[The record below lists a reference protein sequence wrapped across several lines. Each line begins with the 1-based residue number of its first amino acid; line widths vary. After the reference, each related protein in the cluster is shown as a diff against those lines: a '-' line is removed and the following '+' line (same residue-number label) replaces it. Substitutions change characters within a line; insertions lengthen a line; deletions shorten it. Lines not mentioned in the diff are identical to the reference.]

1 MIAMRFAIVISM
13 ACVLLAPGT
22 VSAQFI
28 PPGGSQFNPP
38 LPAPPPSPRIEVP
51 AIPKMDAPP
60 QQPYVNAAPR
70 ASFGDRISTCLD
82 EAAAAGF
89 GPTERSVY
97 SRNCASR

>member
-1 MIAMRFAIVISM
+1 MRFAIVISM

-22 VSAQFI
+22 ASAQFI

-51 AIPKMDAPP
+51 AIPKMDAQP
-60 QQPYVNAAPR
+60 QQPYVSAEPR